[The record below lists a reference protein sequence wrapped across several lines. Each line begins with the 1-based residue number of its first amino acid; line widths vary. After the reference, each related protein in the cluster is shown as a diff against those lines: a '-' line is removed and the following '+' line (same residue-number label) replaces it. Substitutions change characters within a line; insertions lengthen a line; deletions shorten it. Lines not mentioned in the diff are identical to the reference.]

1 MTKAT
6 FTGWS
11 RAAADFYLGLE
22 ADNSKAY
29 WTSHKEVYETQ
40 VLAPMLALLAELAD
54 EFGDGTVFRP
64 YRDVRFSQDKS
75 PYKTHIGALL
85 ERGYVQFSAS
95 GLGVAAGYHTMAP
108 DQLDR
113 YRAAVAD
120 DESGSA
126 LEDAIAAA
134 EARGLT
140 VVSHDS
146 LKTAPRGHPKEH
158 SRIELLRRKNLA
170 TWREW
175 PANTAWI
182 GSKAVVAHIADAL
195 RASRVL
201 GEWLEEHV
209 GASQLEGRGRP

>member
-1 MTKAT
+1 MTAER
-6 FTGWS
+6 FTGWP
-11 RAAADFYLGLE
+11 RGAADFYAGLE

-40 VLAPMLALLAELAD
+40 VLAPMLALIAELAG
-54 EFGDGTVFRP
+54 EFGDGRVFRP

-113 YRAAVAD
+113 YRTAVAD
-120 DESGSA
+120 DHSGPA
-126 LEDAIAAA
+126 LEEALAAV
-134 EARGLT
+134 EARDLS
-140 VVSHDS
+140 VVSHDT
-146 LKTAPRGHPKEH
+146 LKTAPRGYQKDHP
-158 SRIELLRRKNLA
+158 RIELLRRKNLA

-175 PANTAWI
+175 PADTAWI
-182 GSKAVVAHIADAL
+182 GSEAVVAHVADAL
-195 RASRVL
+195 RASRAL
-201 GEWLEEHV
+201 GEWLDEFV
-209 GASQLEGRGRP
+209 GPSVVEGRGRR

>member
-1 MTKAT
+1 MTGEG

-11 RAAADFYLGLE
+11 PAAADFYLGLE

-29 WTSHKEVYETQ
+29 WASHKELYETQ
-40 VLAPMLALLAELAD
+40 VLAPMLALIAELAD
-54 EFGDGTVFRP
+54 EFGDGKVFRP

-95 GLGVAAGYHTMAP
+95 GLGVAAEYHAMAP

-113 YRAAVAD
+113 FRTAVAD
-120 DESGSA
+120 EDSGPA
-126 LEDAIAAA
+126 LEEAIAAV
-134 EARGLT
+134 EGRDLT
-140 VVSHDS
+140 VVSHDT
-146 LKTAPRGHPKEH
+146 LKTAPRGYPKEH
-158 SRIELLRRKNLA
+158 PRIELLRRKNLA

-175 PANTAWI
+175 PADTAWI
-182 GSKAVVAHIADAL
+182 GSRAVVANVADAL

-201 GEWLEEHV
+201 GEWLDEYV
-209 GASQLEGRGRP
+209 GPSLVPSTRR

>member
-1 MTKAT
+1 MTGE

-11 RAAADFYLGLE
+11 PAAADFYLGLE

-29 WTSHKEVYETQ
+29 WSSHKELYETQ
-40 VLAPMLALLAELAD
+40 VLAPMLALIAELAD
-54 EFGDGTVFRP
+54 EFGDGKVFRP

-113 YRAAVAD
+113 FRAAVAD
-120 DESGSA
+120 DDSGPA
-126 LEDAIAAA
+126 LEEAIAAV
-134 EARGLT
+134 EARDLT
-140 VVSHDS
+140 VVSHDT
-146 LKTAPRGHPKEH
+146 LKTAPRGYPKEH
-158 SRIELLRRKNLA
+158 PRIELLRRKNVA

-175 PANTAWI
+175 PADTAWI
-182 GSKAVVAHIADAL
+182 GSRAVVAHVADAL

-201 GEWLEEHV
+201 GEWLDEYV
-209 GASQLEGRGRP
+209 GPSLFPSTRR

>member
-1 MTKAT
+1 MTGEE

-11 RAAADFYLGLE
+11 PAAADFYLGLE

-29 WTSHKEVYETQ
+29 WTSHKELYETQ
-40 VLAPMLALLAELAD
+40 VLAPMLALIAELAD
-54 EFGDGTVFRP
+54 EFGDGKVFRP

-75 PYKTHIGALL
+75 PYKAHIGALL

-113 YRAAVAD
+113 FRAAVAND
-120 DESGSA
+120 DSGPA
-126 LEDAIAAA
+126 LEEAIAAV
-134 EARGLT
+134 EARDLT
-140 VVSHDS
+140 VVSHDT
-146 LKTAPRGHPKEH
+146 LKTAPRGYPKEH
-158 SRIELLRRKNLA
+158 PRIELLRRKNLA

-175 PANTAWI
+175 PADTDWI
-182 GSKAVVAHIADAL
+182 RSRAVVAHVADAL

-201 GEWLEEHV
+201 GEWLDEYV
-209 GASQLEGRGRP
+209 GPSLFPSTRR